1 MITFIDEYGATVSL
15 GIKSVVGVGI
25 GYALVAIVFYLL
37 RSFGLYKLATRH
49 NIKKAKLAFVPCLW
63 LYVACKLVSESRFFT
78 KPFDKIAGL
87 LTTIYTVAK
96 VLVLVANI
104 LWYLPVVGYVLTEGS
119 KSVIT
124 IPPAD
129 MMAVGDL
136 YWTGQFYVGNNLTSL
151 AYPYANVELMFKLLR
166 VLDRVNALLELAVIF
181 ITVSVFFALF
191 KKFWPQHYILA
202 AILSTFSLFG
212 ILVFII
218 RKNKAVD
225 WMEYSRSRY
234 SYYTPF
240 NPYQNDRREQP
251 QSQQYRQ
258 PPQNRGDSPFSEF
271 ENKNNEEPFSEFNNK
286 DK

>member
-1 MITFIDEYGATVSL
+1 MITFIDEYGTAITL
-15 GIKSVVGVGI
+15 GIKTMLGI
-25 GYALVAIVFYLL
+25 SLGYALIAVVFYLL

-63 LYVACKLVSESRFFT
+63 LYVACKLVSESRFFA

-87 LTTIYTVAK
+87 LTTIYTVAN

-119 KSVIT
+119 KAVIT
-124 IPPAD
+124 VPSTD
-129 MMAVGDL
+129 MTVVGDK

-151 AYPYANVELMFKLLR
+151 AYPYANVELMYKLLTG
-166 VLDRVNALLELAVIF
+166 LDAINGLLELAVIF
-181 ITVSVFFALF
+181 ITVSIFFALF
-191 KKFWPQHYILA
+191 RKFWPQHYILA
-202 AILSTFSLFG
+202 AILSTLGLFG

-225 WMEYSRSRY
+225 WMDYSRNRY
-234 SYYTPF
+234 SFYTPF
-240 NPYQNDRREQP
+240 NPYQQDRREQP
-251 QSQQYRQ
+251 NAQQYKEPTQ
-258 PPQNRGDSPFSEF
+258 TKTESPFEEF
-271 ENKNNEEPFSEFNNK
+271 DNKNNEEPFSEFNDK